1 MISEHQSYK
10 AQVLFLNT
18 YIPSF
23 RFSEKGKPPKLL
35 PVRGTLLL
43 FGGPQVNERH
53 DGRVAVEQVLF
64 LYLITPPQYKV
75 PSDDPVTSNLPISEE
90 TE

>member
-1 MISEHQSYK
+1 MISEHQCYK

-23 RFSEKGKPPKLL
+23 RFPKLL
-35 PVRGTLLL
+35 PVRATLLL

-53 DGRVAVEQVLF
+53 DGRVAMEQVLF

-75 PSDDPVTSNLPISEE
+75 PGDYPVTSDLPISEE